1 MKKVF
6 STLIIVFLFNLGLV
20 FAQEAN
26 YARLVVIYGNN
37 IPFNFNTISDYENG
51 IRIEDGTILGITMV
65 DSASNLPTV
74 HGFDLQMKTFNGQAV
89 IQGSGAN
96 SLPLNSIE
104 VEASD
109 FSGLGAAI
117 YSGLQP
123 LSPGWTK
130 LVQYTDGAAPPFN
143 DLNYSTHQ
151 IRISYEC
158 GKNISLLGE
167 VSDYYNVEI
176 EFELIPT
183 GPGF

>member
-1 MKKVF
+1 MKKAYIL
-6 STLIIVFLFNLGLV
+6 LILLIVSATMV
-20 FAQEAN
+20 QSQEFN
-26 YARLVVIYGNN
+26 YARLVVVYGNN
-37 IPFNFNTISDYENG
+37 IPFNFNSIQNFKDG

-65 DSASNLPTV
+65 DSVTNLPTV
-74 HGFDLQMKTFNGQAV
+74 HGFDLQFRAFNSSGV

-96 SLPLNSIE
+96 SLPLNTIE
-104 VEASD
+104 VEATD
-109 FSGLGAAI
+109 FSGLGGAI

-123 LSPGWTK
+123 LTPGWIK
-130 LVQYTDGAAPPFN
+130 LVQYTDPASPPFN

-158 GKNISLLGE
+158 GKTISLLGE
-167 VSDYYNVEI
+167 VNDYYNVEI

>member
-6 STLIIVFLFNLGLV
+6 LLFFLVTSTCSYVKSQDF
-20 FAQEAN
+20 N

-37 IPFNFNTISDYENG
+37 IPFNFNSIENFKNG

-65 DSASNLPTV
+65 DSVANLPTV
-74 HGFDLQMKTFNGQAV
+74 HGFDLQFRSFNSQGV
-89 IQGSGAN
+89 IQGGGAN
-96 SLPLNSIE
+96 SLPLNTIE

-109 FSGLGAAI
+109 FSGLGGAV

-123 LSPGWTK
+123 LSPGWIN
-130 LVQYTDGAAPPFN
+130 LVQYTDPAAPPFN
-143 DLNYSTHQ
+143 DLNYSMNQ
-151 IRISYEC
+151 VRISYEC
-158 GKNISLLGE
+158 GINISLLGE
-167 VSDYYNVEI
+167 ISDYYNVEI

>member
-1 MKKVF
+1 MKKVY
-6 STLIIVFLFNLGLV
+6 TLLILLIVSNTMVRSQDF
-20 FAQEAN
+20 N
-26 YARLVVIYGNN
+26 YARLVVVYGNN
-37 IPFNFNTISDYENG
+37 IPFNFNSIENFKDG

-65 DSASNLPTV
+65 DSVANLPTV
-74 HGFDLQMKTFNGQAV
+74 HGFDLQFRTFNGKAV
-89 IQGSGAN
+89 IEGSGAN
-96 SLPLNSIE
+96 SLPLNTIE
-104 VEASD
+104 VEATD
-109 FSGLGAAI
+109 FSGLGGAT

-123 LSPGWTK
+123 LSPGWIN
-130 LVQYTDGAAPPFN
+130 LVQYTDPAAPPFN

-158 GKNISLLGE
+158 GINTSLLGE